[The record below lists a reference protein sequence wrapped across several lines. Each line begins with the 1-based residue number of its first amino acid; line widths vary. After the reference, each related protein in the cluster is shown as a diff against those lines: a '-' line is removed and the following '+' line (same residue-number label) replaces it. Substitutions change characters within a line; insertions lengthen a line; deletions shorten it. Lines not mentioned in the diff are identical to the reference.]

1 MICGEQSTSSF
12 EIITLSIIFAGGC
25 NVFELGR
32 LAGGESSVR
41 QVGFQGDFSRV
52 TSAVWEL
59 SPFCVFVVL
68 KLDDLDVSWVLLVV
82 VDLNHG

>member
-12 EIITLSIIFAGGC
+12 DIIALSIIFARGR
-25 NVFELGR
+25 NVLKLGR
-32 LAGGESSVR
+32 LARGESSVR